1 MDSRAGP
8 KDGGCFEQAE
18 VRRKKAL
25 PAVGC
30 FFHLD
35 FFEGY
40 GIYMIYIYT
49 HDLYMYTYFS
59 IKYMSKPYGGYSVK
73 PQLRWNAI
81 PSTAERWFGKYIVFT
96 RLKPHGMS
104 LGL

>member
-1 MDSRAGP
+1 VRIKKLCQPWNVFFIWIFS
-8 KDGGCFEQAE
+8 KDM
-18 VRRKKAL
+18 
-25 PAVGC
+25 
-30 FFHLD
+30 
-35 FFEGY
+35 GY
-40 GIYMIYIYT
+40 IYIYIYIYI
-49 HDLYMYTYFS
+49 HDLFMYTYFS